1 MSRRSKTY
9 ELARGVVVSFGTF
22 APDGSVGFWALQR
35 ASLVVVALCEG
46 LLGFASQGESL
57 RLEGG
62 AILLA
67 RPSAVSSLNAE
78 SHSGGF
84 AVSVDAERVTPETLA
99 ACAALGVSREDVE
112 RILDE
117 GEGVRVFPPH
127 GELMSVLGRVC
138 ACERDQDVAGMRL
151 RVIELMSCVVAEAER
166 EAEGSKAS
174 ASHQRIAA
182 RAVREMREDLA
193 CPKTIALL
201 ARKCDTSPTVLKESF
216 REVYGMPVYSW
227 YRRYRMEAASRRLLD
242 GHSSV
247 ADVALSVGYSNPSK
261 FAKAFGE
268 TMGMTPSEWRQVM
281 AGSKS

>member
-1 MSRRSKTY
+1 VSRRSKTY

-46 LLGFASQGESL
+46 SLAFASQGDSL

-67 RPSAVSSLNAE
+67 RPGVISGLSTESQSA
-78 SHSGGF
+78 GF
-84 AVSVDAERVTPETLA
+84 AVSVDESRMTHETLT
-99 ACAALGVSREDVE
+99 ACEALGVSREKVE
-112 RILDE
+112 CLLDE
-117 GEGVRVFPPH
+117 GEGVRVFPPQ

-138 ACERDQDVAGMRL
+138 ACERDQDVARMRL
-151 RVIELMSCVVAEAER
+151 RVIELMACVVAEADR
-166 EAEGSKAS
+166 EAQGSGAS

-182 RAVREMREDLA
+182 RAVRELKGDLA
-193 CPKTIALL
+193 RPKTITLL
-201 ARKCDTSPTVLKESF
+201 AERCETSPTVLKESF

-227 YRRYRMEAASRRLLD
+227 YRRYRMECASKRLLD
-242 GHSSV
+242 GHGSV

-261 FAKAFGE
+261 FAKAFSE

-281 AGSKS
+281 GGPKS